1 MKKIKYFMVFLLL
14 ALVFSS
20 CEEENHVLGDLNT
33 PSNLNVSTEIVGSDA
48 ANPFGDGSG
57 IVNFTVTG
65 SDVLS
70 YKFIYNGAETLAVNG
85 KTTYTFGTT
94 GKHKY
99 TVTVVAYGAGGLS
112 SSKTVEVE
120 VDVKYAPPADLLTML
135 TSDSSRTWR
144 IKSEAVGHFGVGPA
158 DAATSIWWSAPPLA
172 KDGKGAYDDRF
183 VFNVNGSFTHTT
195 NGTAYGQKGPMTADL
210 GGDQGLTAN
219 SDGEFENY
227 PLANYTEGWALSAPG
242 GQETLTFSNKGYHG
256 FYVGGNHSYT
266 ILSRTANEML
276 LRTVGAD
283 GNGWFVIFIAE

>member
-1 MKKIKYFMVFLLL
+1 MKNIKYIMTFLFM
-14 ALVFSS
+14 ALIFSS
-20 CEEENHVLGDLNT
+20 CTEENHVLGDLKT
-33 PSNLNVSTEIVGSDA
+33 PSNLNISTEIVGSDA

-70 YKFIYNGAETLAVNG
+70 YKFIYNGAETLSVIG

-99 TVTVVAYGAGGLS
+99 TVTVVAYGTGGLS

-120 VDVKYAPPADLLTML
+120 VDVVYAPPADLLTML

-158 DAATSIWWSAPPLA
+158 DSDTSIWWSAPPMA
-172 KDGKGAYDDRF
+172 KEGKGAYDDTF
-183 VFNVNGSFTHTT
+183 IFNVDGTFTHMT
-195 NGTAYGQKGPMTADL
+195 NGTVYGQKGPMTDDL

-227 PLANYTEGWALSAPG
+227 PLADYSEGWSLSAPG
-242 GQETLTFSNKGYHG
+242 GQETLTFSNIGDHG
-256 FYVGGNHSYT
+256 FYVGGDHSYT
-266 ILSRTANEML
+266 ILSRTENEMH
-276 LRTVGAD
+276 LRTIGAD
-283 GNGWFVIFIAE
+283 GNGWFVIFIAD